1 MSIDYVLGF
10 SFVVKNLEVKFCKF
24 HRLIDFP
31 QGIFW
36 APLKKI
42 FLKGRRMILCYNWT
56 YCALCPPLLSYIS
69 TLLLKPHCRI
79 YSRPSSCSFSYH
91 HFICRYWLFHH
102 VLHFIFTYHSL
113 DIRCAWLHLFMQC
126 HVITRE
132 VMLFHVMSYYVMLW
146 YILSCYI
153 WAIMWQCVV
162 MLCHDI
168 SCVFML
174 CYVLSC
180 VVMIFYVMLWCIMFC
195 KVMLWYIMSC
205 YGILCYVLTRIVCL
219 NSY

>member
-1 MSIDYVLGF
+1 MSEWYSGKSGLVKSGQVKSGQVKCGQVKSGQVKSGQVKSGQVKSGQSKCIWEWSLTLALAQLV

-79 YSRPSSCSFSYH
+79 YSRPPSYCFSCH
-91 HFICRYWLFHH
+91 HFISRYWLFNHA
-102 VLHFIFTYHSL
+102 LHFIFTYHSL
-113 DIRCAWLHLFMQC
+113 D
-126 HVITRE
+126 
-132 VMLFHVMSYYVMLW
+132 MLGYSNMLWYVMSCYIMLCYVMLW
-146 YILSCYI
+146 YFMSCY
-153 WAIMWQCVV
+153 
-162 MLCHDI
+162 HG
-168 SCVFML
+168 ML
-174 CYVLSC
+174 CYCQAHPQLQLELSW
-180 VVMIFYVMLWCIMFC
+180 VI
-195 KVMLWYIMSC
+195 KS
-205 YGILCYVLTRIVCL
+205 
-219 NSY
+219 